1 MNSAVLITY
10 DQDDMVGEAV
20 ALCESADYKV
30 KHVIKQNFLQKPKY
44 GLSGGKIIFLL
55 GVGSSI
61 AMAIFALMMFLK
73 N

>member
-1 MNSAVLITY
+1 M
-10 DQDDMVGEAV
+10 
-20 ALCESADYKV
+20 K
-30 KHVIKQNFLQKPKY
+30 
-44 GLSGGKIIFLL
+44 GGKIIFVL

>member
-10 DQDDMVGEAV
+10 DQDDMIDEAV

-44 GLSGGKIIFLL
+44 GLSGGKIED
-55 GVGSSI
+55 
-61 AMAIFALMMFLK
+61 LK
-73 N
+73 EITVSYTHLTLPTNREV

>member
-1 MNSAVLITY
+1 M
-10 DQDDMVGEAV
+10 
-20 ALCESADYKV
+20 
-30 KHVIKQNFLQKPKY
+30 
-44 GLSGGKIIFLL
+44 SGGKIIFLL